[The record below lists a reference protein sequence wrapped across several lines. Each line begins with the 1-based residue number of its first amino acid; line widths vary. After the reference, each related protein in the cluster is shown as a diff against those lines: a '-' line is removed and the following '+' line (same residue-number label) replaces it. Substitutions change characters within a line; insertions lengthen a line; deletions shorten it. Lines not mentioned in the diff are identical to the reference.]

1 MLLGRDVGGEHVP
14 VRLPD
19 GPERPAAVSHGGP
32 VLPDGPHAPEGELQQ
47 HLERALRGGRAREV
61 RVEHVGGGAADEPG
75 HGPARG
81 EALLHLALGLD
92 GAARGG
98 ELDEEDAEGVDV
110 AAVGEVA
117 GLEEVGGRASGA
129 AE

>member
-1 MLLGRDVGGEHVP
+1 MAGLSYLT
-14 VRLPD
+14 
-19 GPERPAAVSHGGP
+19 GPMHRKGQ
-32 VLPDGPHAPEGELQQ
+32 LQQ
-47 HLERALRGGRAREV
+47 HLERALGGGRACKV
-61 RVEHVGGGAADEPG
+61 RVEHGGGAAADEAG

-81 EALLHLALGLD
+81 EALLDVALGLD
-92 GAARGG
+92 GAARGC